1 MPRPTAAQL
10 AYGSATVILST
21 LAILLLSRT
30 ESGFGMA
37 FACAAALVLGLL
49 VAMTVPVPKHV
60 QTVRGNRSAEG
71 RAAAAARTQQA
82 LDDIGPVLPAA
93 PAGERA
99 GEHSLRR

>member
-1 MPRPTAAQL
+1 MPRPTAAQF
-10 AYGSATVILST
+10 AYGSATVILSS

-49 VAMTVPVPKHV
+49 VAMTVPAPKHV
-60 QTVRGNRSAEG
+60 KTVRGNRPAEG
-71 RAAAAARTQQA
+71 QDAARTRQA
-82 LDDIGPVLPAA
+82 PDDIGTAIPAA
-93 PAGERA
+93 HAGEHA